1 MKEEGTRMAKTERR
15 VATEERRM
23 ISFDVTPE
31 EERMISEAAKKDGM
45 SRAAWIRSA
54 CYGEAIMSGNLEAV
68 RLLGIRG
75 RAKLVEWLKGK
86 GLLPLGSGALGKER
100 G

>member
-1 MKEEGTRMAKTERR
+1 MAKTERR
-15 VATEERRM
+15 VATAERRM
-23 ISFDVTPE
+23 IAFDVTPE
-31 EERMISEAAKKDGM
+31 EERMITEAARKDGM

-75 RAKLVEWLKGK
+75 RAKLVEWLKSK
-86 GLLPLGSGALGKER
+86 GILPLVSEKVGAER
-100 G
+100 A

>member
-1 MKEEGTRMAKTERR
+1 MAKTERR
-15 VATEERRM
+15 VATAERRM
-23 ISFDVTPE
+23 IAFDVTPD
-31 EERMISEAAKKDGM
+31 EERMITEAARRDGM

-75 RAKLVEWLKGK
+75 RAKVVEWLKSK
-86 GLLPLGSGALGKER
+86 GILPLVSEKAGVER
-100 G
+100 A